1 MDFTIQTYIKLLE
14 TLQQQGFVFKTF
26 SDFIKI
32 PASKAI
38 VLRHDVD
45 ERPVN
50 SLKISRI
57 ENELGIRATYYFRIV
72 QISNNPSV
80 IHEIAASEILA
91 CGKPVIINDVGDLT
105 AYVIQGQ
112 NGYIVDAGNGEEVA
126 AAIANAFENSDNMQE
141 ACIKSMKPY
150 DESLINSKI
159 VKLILGCKAA
169 L

>member
-1 MDFTIQTYIKLLE
+1 MIPDLIHQSDAAILLSAHE
-14 TLQQQGFVFKTF
+14 G
-26 SDFIKI
+26 S
-32 PASKAI
+32 P
-38 VLRHDVD
+38 
-45 ERPVN
+45 
-50 SLKISRI
+50 IS
-57 ENELGIRATYYFRIV
+57 V
-72 QISNNPSV
+72 K
-80 IHEIAASEILA
+80 EILA
-91 CGKPVIINDVGDLT
+91 CGKPVIVNDVGDLT